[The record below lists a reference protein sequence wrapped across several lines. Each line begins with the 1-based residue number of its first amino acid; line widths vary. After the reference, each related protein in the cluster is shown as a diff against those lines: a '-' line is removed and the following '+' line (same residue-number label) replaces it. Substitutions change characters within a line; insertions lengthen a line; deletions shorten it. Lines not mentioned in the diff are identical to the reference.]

1 MIMELRNR
9 GLAGESE
16 LKDKLRP
23 YVPKMKALLDKP
35 KSLAGICEAVGKG
48 NVYRQTTKPNTTKPL
63 LPNESIA
70 KCLKDALP
78 WASNGSSRI
87 LTFLCMFL
95 DHVVP
100 LPENAGVVARKLQ
113 ASDTNAA
120 GARAAI
126 NNYGTPVRLIQQLY
140 LKLGMCV
147 VIFQGSRCCYVHI
160 PGDWAERIHDEKNT
174 VVLNIWD

>member
-16 LKDKLRP
+16 LKDRFRP
-23 YVPKMKALLDKP
+23 YVPKMKAFLDKP

-48 NVYRQTTKPNTTKPL
+48 HIYRQTAKQKKTEPL
-63 LPNESIA
+63 LPSESIA
-70 KCLKDALP
+70 KYLKDALP

-95 DHVVP
+95 DHFVP
-100 LPENAGVVARKLQ
+100 LPNNAGFVARKLQ

-126 NNYGTPVRLIQQLY
+126 KKYGTPVRLLQQFF
-140 LKLGMCV
+140 LKLGMRV
-147 VIFQGSRCCYVHI
+147 VIFRGLGAATCIYQEIGPNADTMRRTRLS
-160 PGDWAERIHDEKNT
+160 
-174 VVLNIWD
+174 